1 MKTYI
6 EVKDRKEAK
15 QIKLG
20 LQDEAVRAFVRVMGV
35 LSTLP
40 TQRARQRVMRYVEDQ
55 FNEQQENR
63 HRTGDGEATR
73 ARTDVGDPPQSS

>member
-15 QIKLG
+15 QLKLG
-20 LQDEAVRAFVRVMGV
+20 LEDPAVRAFVRVMGV

-40 TQRARQRVMRYVEDQ
+40 TDRTRARVLHYVEDH
-55 FNEQQENR
+55 FNEQAENR
-63 HRTGDGEATR
+63 HRAGDGEATR